1 MRLIARVVVAL
12 GLCLLTASC
21 TDRVPPHAMPG
32 TVTVDVLD
40 VGQGDAILIR
50 SPEGKTALVDA
61 GSSADVVSRLKEQ
74 GVTSLDLVVVSH
86 HHADHYGGM
95 ADVIR
100 AFRPRVFLASSSS
113 HTSEHYLRL
122 LRLVRDRG
130 LQAIGPTQK
139 ARKIELGSVALTIF
153 PQAPNDLNEENNNS
167 VGVRVDYGGFSAL
180 LPGDAETH
188 ERRWWER
195 VVPELAADATVL
207 KLAHHGSRNG
217 TDERWLDLVRPKVAV
232 ASLGKDNDFRH
243 PHPETVELLDRHQ
256 IPLLRTD
263 RDGTVTI
270 QSDGLHWQVFT
281 HPHPHLDAGW
291 PVRDDRGAGR
301 AQGTRHTGPKHPNG
315 QIDLNRATRTQL
327 RTLPGIGPV
336 LADRIVKR
344 RPFRSVDDLIDV
356 DGIGE
361 KRLAD
366 LRPYVRVD

>member
-1 MRLIARVVVAL
+1 
-12 GLCLLTASC
+12 
-21 TDRVPPHAMPG
+21 MPG
-32 TVTVDVLD
+32 AVTVDFLD

-61 GSSADVVSRLKEQ
+61 GHSSDLVSLLKQQ
-74 GVTSLDLVVVSH
+74 GVTSLDLAVVSH

-95 ADVIR
+95 DDVIR
-100 AFRPRVFLASSSS
+100 TFRPRVFLASSSA
-113 HTSEHYLRL
+113 HTSEQYLRL

-130 LQAIGPTQK
+130 VQAIGPTQRP
-139 ARKIELGSVALTIF
+139 RKIELGSVMLTIF
-153 PQAPNDLNEENNNS
+153 PQAPDDLNEENNNS
-167 VGVRVDYGGFSAL
+167 VGVRVAYGGFSVL

-188 ERRWWER
+188 ERRWWEH
-195 VVPELAADATVL
+195 VAPDLAADATVL

-232 ASLGKDNDFRH
+232 ASLGKDNDFHH
-243 PHPETVELLDRHQ
+243 PHPETVELLNQHQ

-270 QSDGLHWQVFT
+270 RSDGLHWQALT
-281 HPHPHLDAGW
+281 HPQVATGW
-291 PVRDDRGAGR
+291 PIGGARGTGR
-301 AQGTRHTGPKHPNG
+301 SEGTRHSGPKHPDGRIN
-315 QIDLNRATRTQL
+315 LNRATRTEL

-344 RPFRSVDDLIDV
+344 RPFRSVDDLVDV

-366 LRPYVRVD
+366 LRPFVRVD